1 MKETIE
7 RAVKEVMGMVSRF
20 SLADQARMYD
30 EIAERLG
37 DEAVVCMDIE
47 YGFRKPKNQGHENG

>member
-1 MKETIE
+1 MEEMIE
-7 RAVKEVMGMVSRF
+7 QAVNAVTEMIAGF
-20 SLADQARMYD
+20 SLVDQARMYD

-47 YGFRKPKNQGHENG
+47 YGFRKPENQGHENG